1 MKRISEL
8 TNDITSLKSEVKDL
22 THTLAGKDFEIRS
35 MQDRVKE
42 AESIMKEEQQKCK
55 DRIKQ
60 IEDDFLTKEKH
71 LYDKLKRD
79 MN

>member
-8 TNDITSLKSEVKDL
+8 TNEITTLKGEVKDL

-42 AESIMKEEQQKCK
+42 AESIMKEE
-55 DRIKQ
+55 
-60 IEDDFLTKEKH
+60 
-71 LYDKLKRD
+71 
-79 MN
+79 